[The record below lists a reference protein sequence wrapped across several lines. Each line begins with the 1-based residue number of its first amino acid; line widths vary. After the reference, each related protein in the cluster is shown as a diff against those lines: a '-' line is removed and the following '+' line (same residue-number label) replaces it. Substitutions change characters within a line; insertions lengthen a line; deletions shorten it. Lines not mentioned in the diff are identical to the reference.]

1 LAKKVM
7 SKPKGSTP
15 KALRTREAI
24 EAAARELFAINGFDR
39 TTVRD
44 IGARADIDPSMII
57 RYFGSKDALF
67 AHVAMPDLQLPDL
80 SAIAPGMIGET
91 LVRHFLDLW
100 EGDRVG
106 GGMPVLLRSAASND
120 EAAEQLRK
128 IFLTQ
133 VFPTVARAG
142 PPETAAMRAGLVTS
156 QLLGLALTR
165 YVLMVPP
172 VVMTPPEFIIRTIGA
187 TIQRYASGEDLSFD
201 QVKPAKP

>member
-1 LAKKVM
+1 MTKA
-7 SKPKGSTP
+7 KGSTP

-24 EAAARELFAINGFDR
+24 EKAARELFAINGFDR

-44 IGARADIDPSMII
+44 IGARAGIDPSMII

-67 AHVAMPDLQLPDL
+67 TQIAAPNLRLPDL
-80 SAIAPGMIGET
+80 AATDSAAIGET

-100 EGDRVG
+100 EGDGVG

-120 EAAEQLRK
+120 DAAEQLRK

-133 VFPTVARAG
+133 VFPAVARAG
-142 PPETAAMRAGLVTS
+142 PPETASMRAGLVAS

-165 YVLMVPP
+165 YVLMVRP
-172 VVMTPPEFIIRTIGA
+172 VVVMSPDFIVRTIGA
-187 TIQRYASGEDLSFD
+187 TIQRYASGEGLAPDGTG
-201 QVKPAKP
+201 